1 MLVNKTRSSLV
12 ARLREQVEIANG
24 RKWSEVLIFTMSNA
38 KSFYCAKPRNRSRFT
53 LLRDAIDFAI
63 HSDVHQP
70 TLAIGTPKGGFDTE
84 NEDMDNANL
93 ESMITLPKEI
103 TGEIDDVFYDIAQ
116 KEVDDDATNR
126 NDDVMNGTPEE
137 EGRRPTRKHSVR
149 SSTAKKK
156 SKWKKY
162 VDEESGSSRVDD

>member
-116 KEVDDDATNR
+116 KVDDDATNR

-137 EGRRPTRKHSVR
+137 EERRPTRKHSVR